1 VAAAGVGIGT
11 FQRVKVASG
20 SKSLI
25 SRRFCIKL
33 TKTALPAAG
42 EYRFGKGKDK
52 SGDDMR
58 KKKCRVSIILP
69 APKQLTAQALAK

>member
-1 VAAAGVGIGT
+1 MAATGVGIGT

-33 TKTALPAAG
+33 TKTALPAAR
-42 EYRFGKGKDK
+42 EYRIGKGKDK
-52 SGDDMR
+52 AGADMCKR
-58 KKKCRVSIILP
+58 
-69 APKQLTAQALAK
+69 QAKNVG